1 MRQVVPDTLKF
12 AYQTLVGETAAADS
26 VLEIEFQPTEAL
38 CRDCKW
44 RGPVQSHLFVCP
56 QCDST
61 NLEITAGRDLALISM
76 EFDEDE

>member
-12 AYQTLVGETAAADS
+12 AYQTLVGETAAANS
-26 VLEIEFQPTEAL
+26 SLAIEFQATEAL

-44 RGPVQSHLFVCP
+44 QGPVPSHLFVCP

-61 NLEITAGRDLALISM
+61 DLEITAGRDLALISM